1 MNKICGIYKITSP
14 TDKIYIG
21 QSVNIY
27 RRINHYMNIKCV
39 DQPKLYH
46 SLIKHGWN
54 AHIFEIIRECE
65 ISELNNM
72 EKYYI
77 KFYNTF
83 NTEYGLNLTDG
94 GEGANVTQETR
105 EKIRLCKMGVSRPT
119 SMRKKLSDTK
129 KGKPPHINCRHKSAE
144 YEIYN
149 QDNKLLY
156 KFKSNIKD
164 KLMELH
170 LPTYS
175 FCKTYREN
183 TKIRKGKY
191 KNWFV
196 VKL

>member
-14 TDKIYIG
+14 TNKIYIG

-27 RRINHYMNIKCV
+27 RRINHYVNIMCI

-46 SLIKHGWN
+46 SLVKYGWN
-54 AHIFEIIRECE
+54 AHIFEIIHECE
-65 ISELNNM
+65 ASELNNL
-72 EKYYI
+72 EKHYI
-77 KFYNTF
+77 KIFNSF
-83 NTEYGLNLTDG
+83 NTEHGLNLTDG

-105 EKIRLCKMGVSRPT
+105 EKIRLCKIGVSRPT
-119 SMRKKLSDTK
+119 SMRKKLSNTK
-129 KGKPPHINCRHKSAE
+129 RGKPPHINCRHKPKE

-149 QDNKLLY
+149 QNSELIAKGKFNIKNKLA
-156 KFKSNIKD
+156 
-164 KLMELH
+164 ELH

-191 KNWFV
+191 RNWFV